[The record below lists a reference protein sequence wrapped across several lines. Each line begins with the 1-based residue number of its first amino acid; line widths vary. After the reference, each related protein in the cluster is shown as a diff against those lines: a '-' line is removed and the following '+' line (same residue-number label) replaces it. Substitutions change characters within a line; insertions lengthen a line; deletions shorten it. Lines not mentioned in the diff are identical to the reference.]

1 MSTNLIAPGDIIA
14 APKALPNTYP
24 LEGVYP

>member
-1 MSTNLIAPGDIIA
+1 MSTNLIVPGDIIA
-14 APKALPNTYP
+14 APQTLLNTYP